1 MSFLKSIFDKEHLD
15 AGVNLK
21 DLLIPS
27 TNILKTESLTN
38 WYWFVPELSK
48 NENAMSRFSP
58 HNSKIAI

>member
-38 WYWFVPELSK
+38 WFVPELSK
-48 NENAMSRFSP
+48 NENAMSRFSA